1 MGLQASEIA
10 AVVLAGGFGTRIRHL
25 LADLPKPMV
34 PVAEKPFVEWV
45 VRYLKRQGIT
55 RIGLSTGY
63 LGDTIEAHFQTMPVS
78 GMETK
83 CVRETDPLGTAGGFW
98 QTAQGTGW
106 TPKAWLV
113 LNGDSLALAEL
124 APLWS
129 AVGEGDAG
137 GLLGL
142 QMEDA
147 ERYGTLKVN
156 GQKQLVSFEEKRP
169 GAGLINAGVYLL
181 RHEVLAGFPKQRPLS
196 FERDVFGGLLA
207 AGKSLRV
214 VEAECEFLDIG
225 TPETLPQ
232 ATEFVR
238 QNARW
243 YEGSA

>member
-1 MGLQASEIA
+1 VGLQASEIA

-25 LADLPKPMV
+25 LADLPKPMA

-55 RIGLSTGY
+55 RVGLSTGY
-63 LGDTIEAHFQTMPVS
+63 LGDTIEAHFQTQPVS
-78 GMETK
+78 GVETK

-113 LNGDSLALAEL
+113 LNGDSFALAEL
-124 APLWS
+124 APLWN

-142 QMEDA
+142 RMEDA
-147 ERYGTLKVN
+147 ARYGTLKVN
-156 GQKQLVSFEEKRP
+156 GAKQPVSFEEKRR

-181 RHEVLAGFPKQRPLS
+181 RHEVLAGFPEQRPLS
-196 FERDVFGGLLA
+196 FERDVFGSLLKE
-207 AGKSLRV
+207 GKSLRV

-238 QNARW
+238 QNERW
-243 YEGSA
+243 FT

>member
-25 LADLPKPMV
+25 LADLPKPMA
-34 PVAEKPFVEWV
+34 PVADKPFVEWV

-63 LGDTIEAHFQTMPVS
+63 LGDTIEAHFATKPVS
-78 GMETK
+78 GVETK

-129 AVGEGDAG
+129 AVSEGDAG

-147 ERYGTLKVN
+147 ARYGTLKAN
-156 GQKQLVSFEEKRP
+156 GPKQLVSFEEKRP

-181 RHEVLAGFPKQRPLS
+181 RHNVLAGFPAQRPLS
-196 FERDVFGGLLA
+196 FERDVFGGLLKE
-207 AGKSLRV
+207 GESLRV

-238 QNARW
+238 QNERW
-243 YEGSA
+243 FA